1 MHSDAGI
8 WEKHLCVFL
17 LRVENNNNNWVFAG
31 ICTSL
36 RKTSFN
42 TKSWVGLLSARGNV
56 STRSFSALIAKI
68 TSKCIQSKDKQSKW
82 TFSCYRRN
90 IVSLL
95 NTFVFLQYLHH
106 HVKLGSLNV
115 THWVFMFPL
124 LTGYTP
130 SFGHRERSSSRL
142 IHFVCSLWGV
152 IAVAEATP
160 IRSVCLHVKG
170 HFSGQLCSDWQWR
183 SLSDRLM
190 SRFFSCINQML
201 GGFCA
206 AAADMILQQCCAW
219 TGCHCLQRDPK
230 KTLFKLYSYVVRM
243 N

>member
-1 MHSDAGI
+1 MLMNFTWNMCKSNCAGRWWMEGQHSCVLSAWSAQHMFCWALAVIARINISPYMHSDAGI

-17 LRVENNNNNWVFAG
+17 LRMENNNNHWVFAG
-31 ICTSL
+31 ICTPL

-42 TKSWVGLLSARGNV
+42 TKSWVGLLSAPGNV

-95 NTFVFLQYLHH
+95 DTFVYLQYLHH

-115 THWVFMFPL
+115 THWVFMFPV

-130 SFGHRERSSSRL
+130 SFGHKERSSSRL
-142 IHFVCSLWGV
+142 IHFVCLWGV
-152 IAVAEATP
+152 ITAAEATP

-170 HFSGQLCSDWQWR
+170 HFSGQLCSDWQGR
-183 SLSDRLM
+183 SL
-190 SRFFSCINQML
+190 
-201 GGFCA
+201 
-206 AAADMILQQCCAW
+206 
-219 TGCHCLQRDPK
+219 
-230 KTLFKLYSYVVRM
+230 
-243 N
+243 